1 MPEKTSMS
9 AVEHFFDMHD
19 LWTKSHAGHA
29 LLSAAIL
36 DQELRTA
43 ILKKMR
49 PGLSNKK
56 QERIFEGFGPLS
68 EFAAK
73 IELAYALDQI
83 DDDIYGKLRIIK
95 EIRDK
100 FAHLPKECTFF
111 SGEIRA
117 IIQKFH
123 FTGKASYPKIF
134 DQIVEACFNHLA
146 ERAAKEGA

>member
-1 MPEKTSMS
+1 MPQNTAML
-9 AVEHFFDMHD
+9 AFDHFFDMHD

-49 PGLSNKK
+49 PGLSAKK
-56 QERIFEGFGPLS
+56 QERIFVGFGPLS

-73 IELAYALDQI
+73 IELAYALNQI
-83 DDDIYGKLRIIK
+83 NDDIYGKLRIIK

-111 SGEIRA
+111 SAEIRA
-117 IIQKFH
+117 IIKKFN

-134 DQIVEACFNHLA
+134 DQMVAVCFNHLA
-146 ERAAKEGA
+146 ERTVDGD